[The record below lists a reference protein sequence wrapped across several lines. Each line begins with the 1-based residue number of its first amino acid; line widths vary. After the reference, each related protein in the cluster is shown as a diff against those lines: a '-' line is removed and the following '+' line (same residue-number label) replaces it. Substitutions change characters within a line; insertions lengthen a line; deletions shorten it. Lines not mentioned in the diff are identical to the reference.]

1 MRSHDCCRW
10 ASPRGRPGNPLCAL
24 PEFEKAGEQIAQHGR
39 QCQKVWSHRQGHNK
53 HTGRLCTLI
62 KDLGVI
68 EIQRACGTKPLCVY
82 VLRLAACA
90 QEEEGVP
97 ASSGLLDQLP
107 AINECFGHDRLEDIY
122 AALRA
127 RGDAWA
133 KETLQT
139 LSK

>member
-1 MRSHDCCRW
+1 MCES
-10 ASPRGRPGNPLCAL
+10 A
-24 PEFEKAGEQIAQHGR
+24 F
-39 QCQKVWSHRQGHNK
+39 V
-53 HTGRLCTLI
+53 
-62 KDLGVI
+62 
-68 EIQRACGTKPLCVY
+68 CVCM
-82 VLRLAACA
+82 LRLAACA